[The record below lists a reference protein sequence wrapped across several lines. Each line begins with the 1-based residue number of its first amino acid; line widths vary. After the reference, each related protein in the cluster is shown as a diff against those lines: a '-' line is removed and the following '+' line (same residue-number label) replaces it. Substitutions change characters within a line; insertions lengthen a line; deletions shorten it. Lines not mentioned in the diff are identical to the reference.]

1 MAQRKLSSYP
11 SVGHRLGRE
20 YFAGCTPLGV
30 SFALYLFSTGF
41 DFLAIVPGVSFA
53 RLTGVL
59 LLMISLLNA
68 EKLFFEKSFA
78 MGSLFGFMGVA
89 LLPLMVMGDP
99 SRGINPFFSI
109 ELSVL
114 IAFFA
119 LSFPFSEKD
128 IELGEYALA
137 AMGIVMCVLLF
148 TSSGSV
154 GTEWVSD
161 RIVVNVAGSQQ
172 DPNEFCGYYIF
183 LVSFL
188 AYWAIKKSHWW
199 NFLLV
204 AVIFY
209 CILLTGSRGGLIA
222 NAVALLILLAIAFR
236 ETHRK
241 MRWILLLAMVVALL
255 IANLDTV
262 LAMLPPSVAQRFLDA
277 SVSGGTAAFRTRA
290 WHDVLDSF
298 ASSDL
303 LLQIVGHGYGA
314 TTDVTFNGLVAHN
327 SLIEV
332 LYTFGILGFA
342 CYVAVVLSGILGAMR
357 CGKVACTV
365 AIFAFLVLL
374 ISLSAYSFKPFWA
387 VLSLSFMAAGGKNAR
402 EP

>member
-209 CILLTGSRGGLIA
+209 CILLTGSRGGA
-222 NAVALLILLAIAFR
+222 
-236 ETHRK
+236 HRK
-241 MRWILLLAMVVALL
+241 CCRVAY
-255 IANLDTV
+255 
-262 LAMLPPSVAQRFLDA
+262 
-277 SVSGGTAAFRTRA
+277 
-290 WHDVLDSF
+290 F
-298 ASSDL
+298 AGDC
-303 LLQIVGHGYGA
+303 I
-314 TTDVTFNGLVAHN
+314 
-327 SLIEV
+327 
-332 LYTFGILGFA
+332 
-342 CYVAVVLSGILGAMR
+342 
-357 CGKVACTV
+357 
-365 AIFAFLVLL
+365 
-374 ISLSAYSFKPFWA
+374 
-387 VLSLSFMAAGGKNAR
+387 
-402 EP
+402 